1 MTATPPIL
9 VDSHCHL
16 DFDDFAPELDDIV
29 ARAERAG
36 VARMVTICTRIRRFD
51 RIRAVADRF
60 PSVYCSV
67 GTHPHQAGEERGI
80 PTEEIVK
87 LAKSY
92 AKVVAI
98 GECGLDYFY
107 DNSPRDAQEEGF
119 RAHIAAARETGLPV
133 IVHTR
138 DADADT
144 AAILEEEYAKGPFTG
159 VLHCFSGGRELAMRA
174 VDIGFYVSLSGIVTF
189 KKSQDLRDIVADLPA
204 DRLLV
209 ETDAPF
215 LAPPPYRGKR
225 NEPAYVVH
233 THRVVA
239 ETKGLDERE
248 SARMTTENFLRL
260 FNRVPAP
267 DGFGPDGV
275 GTEDGS
281 AGA

>member
-1 MTATPPIL
+1 MTETAVPTL

-16 DFDDFAPELDDIV
+16 DFDDFAPELDEVV

-36 VARMVTICTRIRRFD
+36 IARMVTICTRIRRFE
-51 RIRAVADRF
+51 RIRAIAERF
-60 PSVYCSV
+60 PQVYCSV

-80 PTEEIVK
+80 PAEEIVA
-87 LAKSY
+87 LARSY
-92 AKVVAI
+92 DKVVAI

-107 DNSPRDAQEEGF
+107 DNSPRDAQAEGF
-119 RAHIAAARETGLPV
+119 RAHIAAARETGLPL

-138 DADADT
+138 DADEDT

-159 VLHCFSGGRELAMRA
+159 VLHCFSSGRELAMRA

-189 KKSQDLRDIVADLPA
+189 KKSQDIRDIVADLPA

-215 LAPPPYRGKR
+215 LAPPPHRGKR

-239 ETKGLDERE
+239 ETKGLDEAE
-248 SARMTTENFLRL
+248 SARITTQNFLRL

-267 DGFGPDGV
+267 EGF
-275 GTEDGS
+275 EQ
-281 AGA
+281 AA

>member
-1 MTATPPIL
+1 MSAPVI

-16 DFDDFAPELDDIV
+16 DFDDFAPELDEIV

-36 VARMVTICTRIRRFD
+36 VARMVTICTRIRRFE
-51 RIRAVADRF
+51 RIRQVAERF

-80 PTEEIVK
+80 PADEIVA
-87 LAKSY
+87 LAESFD
-92 AKVVAI
+92 KVVAI

-119 RAHIAAARETGLPV
+119 RTHIDAARRTGLPLV
-133 IVHTR
+133 VHSR

-159 VLHCFSGGRELAMRA
+159 VLHCFSSGRELAMRA

-189 KKSQDLRDIVADLPA
+189 KKSQDLRETVADLPA

-215 LAPPPYRGKR
+215 LAPPPHRGKR
-225 NEPAYVVH
+225 NEPSYVVH

-239 ETKGLDERE
+239 EVKGLDEVE
-248 SARMTTENFLRL
+248 SARITTANFLRL
-260 FNRVPAP
+260 FNRVPPPA
-267 DGFGPDGV
+267 GF
-275 GTEDGS
+275 ES
-281 AGA
+281 AA

>member
-1 MTATPPIL
+1 MSATPPVL

-16 DFDDFAPELDDIV
+16 DFDDFAPELDEIV

-51 RIRAVADRF
+51 RIRAVAERF

-80 PTEEIVK
+80 PTDEIV
-87 LAKSY
+87 AMANSY
-92 AKVVAI
+92 DKVVAI

-119 RAHIAAARETGLPV
+119 RAHIAAARETGLPLV
-133 IVHTR
+133 VHTR

-144 AAILEEEYAKGPFTG
+144 AAILEEEYAKGPFSG

-189 KKSQDLRDIVADLPA
+189 KKSQDLRDIVAELPA

-215 LAPPPYRGKR
+215 LAPPPHRGRR
-225 NEPAYVVH
+225 NEPSYVVH

-239 ETKGLDERE
+239 ETMGLDEAE
-248 SARMTTENFLRL
+248 SARITTENFLRL
-260 FNRVPAP
+260 FDRVPAP
-267 DGFGPDGV
+267 DGF
-275 GTEDGS
+275 E
-281 AGA
+281 AAA

>member
-1 MTATPPIL
+1 MTALPPVL

-16 DFDDFAPELDDIV
+16 DFDDFAPELDEVV

-36 VARMVTICTRIRRFD
+36 IRRMVTICTRIRRFD
-51 RIRAVADRF
+51 RIRAIAERF

-80 PTEEIVK
+80 PAREIVD
-87 LAKSY
+87 LANSFD
-92 AKVVAI
+92 KVVAI

-107 DNSPRDAQEEGF
+107 DNSPRDAQAEGF
-119 RAHIAAARETGLPV
+119 RAHIAAARETGLPLV
-133 IVHTR
+133 VHTR

-159 VLHCFSGGRELAMRA
+159 VLHCFSSGRELAMRA

-189 KKSQDLRDIVADLPA
+189 KKSQELRDIVADLPA

-239 ETKGLDERE
+239 ETRGLDEAE
-248 SARMTTENFLRL
+248 SARITTENFLRL

-267 DGFGPDGV
+267 DGA
-275 GTEDGS
+275 T
-281 AGA
+281 AGAASAA

>member
-16 DFDDFAPELDDIV
+16 DFDDFAPELDEIV

-51 RIRAVADRF
+51 RIRAVAERF

-80 PTEEIVK
+80 PTEEIVRV
-87 LAKSY
+87 AGSFD
-92 AKVVAI
+92 KVVAI

-107 DNSPRDAQEEGF
+107 DNSPRDAQAEGF
-119 RAHIAAARETGLPV
+119 RAHIAAARETGLPLV
-133 IVHTR
+133 VHTR
-138 DADADT
+138 DADEDT

-159 VLHCFSGGRELAMRA
+159 VLHCFSGGRDLAMRA
-174 VDIGFYVSLSGIVTF
+174 VEIGFYVSLSGIVTF

-225 NEPAYVVH
+225 NEPSYVVH

-239 ETKGLDERE
+239 ETKGLDEAE
-248 SARMTTENFLRL
+248 SARITTQNFLRL

-267 DGFGPDGV
+267 AGFE
-275 GTEDGS
+275 T
-281 AGA
+281 AA

>member
-87 LAKSY
+87 LAHSY

-225 NEPAYVVH
+225 NEPSYVVH

>member
-87 LAKSY
+87 LAHSY

-119 RAHIAAARETGLPV
+119 RTHIAAARETGLPV

-225 NEPAYVVH
+225 NEPSYVVH

-267 DGFGPDGV
+267 DGFRPDGV

>member
-1 MTATPPIL
+1 MTDTTVPTL

-16 DFDDFAPELDDIV
+16 DFDDFAPELDEVV

-36 VARMVTICTRIRRFD
+36 IARMVTICTRIRRFAK
-51 RIRAVADRF
+51 IRAIAERF
-60 PSVYCSV
+60 PQVYCSV

-80 PTEEIVK
+80 PAEEIVA
-87 LAKSY
+87 LAKSFD
-92 AKVVAI
+92 KVVAI

-107 DNSPRDAQEEGF
+107 DNSPRDAQAEGF
-119 RAHIAAARETGLPV
+119 RAHIAAARETGLPL

-138 DADADT
+138 DADEDT

-159 VLHCFSGGRELAMRA
+159 VLHCFSSGRELAMRA

-189 KKSQDLRDIVADLPA
+189 KKSQDIRDIVADLPV

-215 LAPPPYRGKR
+215 LAPPPHRGKR

-239 ETKGLDERE
+239 ETKGLDEAE
-248 SARMTTENFLRL
+248 SARITTQNFLRL
-260 FNRVPAP
+260 FNRVPP
-267 DGFGPDGV
+267 PKGFDPEGF
-275 GTEDGS
+275 EQ
-281 AGA
+281 AA

>member
-1 MTATPPIL
+1 MTETAVPTLVDSPIL

-16 DFDDFAPELDDIV
+16 DFDDFAPELDEVV
-29 ARAERAG
+29 ARAQRAG
-36 VARMVTICTRIRRFD
+36 IARMVTICTRIRRFEK
-51 RIRAVADRF
+51 IRAIAERF
-60 PSVYCSV
+60 PQVYCSV

-80 PTEEIVK
+80 PAEEIVA
-87 LAKSY
+87 LARSY
-92 AKVVAI
+92 DKVVAI

-107 DNSPRDAQEEGF
+107 DNAPRDAQAEGF
-119 RAHIAAARETGLPV
+119 RAHIAAARETGLPL

-159 VLHCFSGGRELAMRA
+159 VLHCFSSGRELAMRA

-189 KKSQDLRDIVADLPA
+189 KKSQDIRDTVADLPV

-215 LAPPPYRGKR
+215 LAPPPHRGKR

-239 ETKGLDERE
+239 ETKGLDEAE
-248 SARMTTENFLRL
+248 SARITTQNFLRL

-267 DGFGPDGV
+267 EGF
-275 GTEDGS
+275 EQ
-281 AGA
+281 AA

>member
-87 LAKSY
+87 LAHSY

-225 NEPAYVVH
+225 NEPSYVVH

-267 DGFGPDGV
+267 DGFRPDGV

>member
-1 MTATPPIL
+1 VTTPII

-16 DFDDFAPELDDIV
+16 DFDAFAPELDEIV

-51 RIRAVADRF
+51 RVRAVAERF

-67 GTHPHQAGEERGI
+67 GTHPHQADEERGI
-80 PTEEIVK
+80 PADDIVRV
-87 LAKSY
+87 AESFD
-92 AKVVAI
+92 KVVAI
-98 GECGLDYFY
+98 GECGLDYY
-107 DNSPRDAQEEGF
+107 YTHGSPDAQAEGF
-119 RAHIAAARETGLPV
+119 RQHIEAARRTGLPL
-133 IVHTR
+133 IVHSR
-138 DADADT
+138 DADEDT
-144 AAILEEEYAKGPFTG
+144 ARILEEEYAKAPFTG
-159 VLHCFSGGRELAMRA
+159 VLHCFSSGRDLAMRA
-174 VDIGFYVSLSGIVTF
+174 VEIGFYVSLSGIVAF
-189 KKSQDLRDIVADLPA
+189 KKSQELRDIVTDLPA

-239 ETKGLDERE
+239 EVKGMSEAE
-248 SARMTTENFLRL
+248 SARLTTENFLRL

-267 DGFGPDGV
+267 EGFR
-275 GTEDGS
+275 E
-281 AGA
+281 AA